1 MTNVRKDLEEGGD
14 AQLLRV
20 LLLLL
25 LFLLLFLLQF
35 LLSKAAG
42 VARDVIQ
49 SFNPIWL
56 YCHGGDMT
64 RLQLTE
70 PIRNLH
76 NRN

>member
-20 LLLLL
+20 LLLLLLL

-56 YCHGGDMT
+56 YCYGGGYDKIT
-64 RLQLTE
+64 VD
-70 PIRNLH
+70 
-76 NRN
+76 

>member
-25 LFLLLFLLQF
+25 LVLLLVLLQF

-56 YCHGGDMT
+56 YCYGGGYDKIT
-64 RLQLTE
+64 VD
-70 PIRNLH
+70 
-76 NRN
+76 

>member
-1 MTNVRKDLEEGGD
+1 MNNVRRDLEEGGD

-56 YCHGGDMT
+56 YCYGGGYDKIT
-64 RLQLTE
+64 VD
-70 PIRNLH
+70 
-76 NRN
+76 